1 MDLNMLIAFSGGL
14 GLFIYGMKML
24 GDGLENA
31 AGNRLKRLLE
41 ILTKNRLMGV
51 LVGAIVTAII
61 QSSSAT
67 TVMLVGFVNAGIM
80 TLAQTVGVIMGANIG
95 TTITAQLIAFKLT
108 DVAPL
113 AVFIGVGLIFFAK
126 KTFWKKIGEVIA
138 GFGILFIGMDAMSGA
153 MKPLQNEPVFREL
166 LLKFQN
172 PILGIL
178 AGTLLTAILQSSS
191 ASIGILQ
198 ALAMQ
203 NLIGLDSALFI
214 LFGQNIG
221 TCITAILASIGT
233 NVNAKRTALIHLLFN
248 VMGTVIFI
256 AIIQLGVPYISWIE
270 GISPGDTVRQ
280 IANAHTGFNI
290 VNTLILLPLGGYLV
304 KFAEKAIPGGEN
316 GYDEKRLMYLDKRIL
331 ETPPI
336 AVAQIMKEVKRM
348 ANFSKSNAHTAMEAI
363 MKKDENLI
371 NDVYKKEEII
381 NYLNREITNYLILC
395 NGLDLP
401 NRDLKLVGGLFHV
414 VNDIERI
421 GDHAENLVEY
431 AEYFIENN
439 LEFSDI
445 AVEDLEL
452 MTGKVM
458 TLLDNSI
465 IALNTRD
472 KNIAKQVEKEEEDID
487 ALLEELR
494 ERHIERLNNQTCN
507 PSAGIVFLDIITNLE
522 RIADHGINIVQS
534 VLDD

>member
-1 MDLNMLIAFSGGL
+1 MNLNMLIALGGGL

-31 AGNRLKRLLE
+31 AGNKLKRLLE
-41 ILTKNRLMGV
+41 ILTKNRLMGI
-51 LVGAIVTAII
+51 LVGALVTAII

-95 TTITAQLIAFKLT
+95 TTITAQLIAFNLT
-108 DVAPL
+108 DIAPL

-126 KTFWKKIGEVIA
+126 KIFWKKIGEIIA
-138 GFGILFIGMDAMSGA
+138 GFGILFIGMGMMSAAMA
-153 MKPLQNEPVFREL
+153 PLRDEPAFRSFL
-166 LLKFQN
+166 IGFKN
-172 PILGIL
+172 PVWGVL
-178 AGTLLTAILQSSS
+178 AGCLFTAIIQSSS
-191 ASIGILQ
+191 ASVGILQ

-203 NLIGLDSALFI
+203 GLIGLDSAI
-214 LFGQNIG
+214 YVLFGQNIG

-233 NVNAKRTALIHLLFN
+233 NVNARRTALIHLLFN
-248 VMGTVIFI
+248 VIGTVIFM
-256 AIIQLGVPYISWIE
+256 AIIQLGLPYVDWIE
-270 GISPGDTVRQ
+270 NLSPGDTMRQ

-290 VNTLILLPLGGYLV
+290 INTLLLFPLGGYLV
-304 KFAEKAIPGGEN
+304 KFAEKAIPGGKIS
-316 GYDEKRLMYLDKRIL
+316 YDEKRLMYLDKRIL

-336 AVAQIMKEVKRM
+336 AVAQMMKEVKRM
-348 ANFSKSNAHTAMEAI
+348 ADLSRTNAHTAMEAI

-371 NDVYKKEEII
+371 NDVYEKEDII
-381 NYLNREITNYLILC
+381 NFLNREITNYLILC

-439 LEFSDI
+439 LDFSDI
-445 AVEDLEL
+445 AIEDLTQ

-458 TLLDNSI
+458 ALLDNSI
-465 IALNTRD
+465 TALDTRD
-472 KNIAKQVEKEEEDID
+472 KNLAKHVEKEEEDID
-487 ALLEELR
+487 ELLEELR
-494 ERHIERLNNQTCN
+494 VRHIERLNNQTCN

-522 RIADHGINIVQS
+522 RIADHGINIAQS